1 MNKLNDWIDTHF
13 DELTSVKTLVFVF
26 SIVLNILL
34 AWGSN
39 HLMVRSD
46 IAHRY
51 INELEEYIGDDLM
64 DTVGS
69 GDAYLDYHS
78 YE

>member
-1 MNKLNDWIDTHF
+1 MNKLSDWIDTHF
-13 DELTSVKTLVFVF
+13 DELTSVKTLVLVF

-34 AWGSN
+34 VWGSN

>member
-1 MNKLNDWIDTHF
+1 MNKLSDWIDTHF
-13 DELTSVKTLVFVF
+13 DELTSVKTLVLVF
-26 SIVLNILL
+26 SIVLNLILV
-34 AWGSN
+34 WGSN

>member
-1 MNKLNDWIDTHF
+1 MNKLSDWIDTHF
-13 DELTSVKTLVFVF
+13 DELTSVKTLVLVF

-34 AWGSN
+34 VWGSN
-39 HLMVRSD
+39 HLMIRSD
-46 IAHRY
+46 IANRY

>member
-1 MNKLNDWIDTHF
+1 MNKLSDWIDTHF
-13 DELTSVKTLVFVF
+13 DELTSVKTLVLVF

-34 AWGSN
+34 VWGSN
-39 HLMVRSD
+39 HLMIRSD

>member
-13 DELTSVKTLVFVF
+13 YELTSVKTLVLVLL
-26 SIVLNILL
+26 IVLNILL
-34 AWGSN
+34 VWGSN

>member
-1 MNKLNDWIDTHF
+1 MNKLSDWIDTHF
-13 DELTSVKTLVFVF
+13 DELTSVKTLILVF
-26 SIVLNILL
+26 SIVLNLILV
-34 AWGSN
+34 WGSN

-46 IAHRY
+46 ITHRY

-69 GDAYLDYHS
+69 GDAYLDYYS

>member
-1 MNKLNDWIDTHF
+1 MNKLSDWIDTHF
-13 DELTSVKTLVFVF
+13 DELTSVKTLVLVF
-26 SIVLNILL
+26 SIVLNLILV
-34 AWGSN
+34 WGSN
-39 HLMVRSD
+39 HLMIRSD

>member
-1 MNKLNDWIDTHF
+1 MNKLSDWIDTHF
-13 DELTSVKTLVFVF
+13 DELTSVKTLVLVF
-26 SIVLNILL
+26 SIVLNLILI
-34 AWGSN
+34 WGSN

>member
-1 MNKLNDWIDTHF
+1 MNKLSDWIDTHF
-13 DELTSVKTLVFVF
+13 DELTSVKTLVLVF

-34 AWGSN
+34 VWGSN
-39 HLMVRSD
+39 HLMIRSD

-69 GDAYLDYHS
+69 GNAYLDYHS

>member
-1 MNKLNDWIDTHF
+1 MNKLSDWIDTHF
-13 DELTSVKTLVFVF
+13 DELTSVKTLVLVF

-34 AWGSN
+34 AWGNN
-39 HLMVRSD
+39 HLIIRSD

>member
-1 MNKLNDWIDTHF
+1 MNKLSDWIDTHF
-13 DELTSVKTLVFVF
+13 DELTSVKTLVLVF
-26 SIVLNILL
+26 SIVLNLILV
-34 AWGSN
+34 WGSN

-51 INELEEYIGDDLM
+51 INELEEYIGDELM

>member
-1 MNKLNDWIDTHF
+1 MNKLSDWIDTHF
-13 DELTSVKTLVFVF
+13 DELTSVKTLVLVF

-39 HLMVRSD
+39 HLMIRSD

-51 INELEEYIGDDLM
+51 INELEEYIGNDLM

>member
-1 MNKLNDWIDTHF
+1 MNKLSDWIDTHF
-13 DELTSVKTLVFVF
+13 DELTSVKTLMLVF
-26 SIVLNILL
+26 SIVLNLILV
-34 AWGSN
+34 WGSN

-51 INELEEYIGDDLM
+51 INELEEYIGDELM